1 MANRLSAG
9 VGFTVV
15 VVVEEG
21 CRNWEEE
28 IGKRFVIKK
37 KVIWKKLG
45 LDDFLYY
52 KSRGNFFFFVEKKYS
67 FILTCF
73 LPKNFIH

>member
-37 KVIWKKLG
+37 KSNL
-45 LDDFLYY
+45 
-52 KSRGNFFFFVEKKYS
+52 EKIG
-67 FILTCF
+67 FR
-73 LPKNFIH
+73 